1 MKFNFGSF
9 GNFGGFSQNEETGE
23 YHWTP
28 PQRQG
33 GGRPK
38 KMRRSFSRGA
48 SLALSLAVT
57 LVFGLGYFYFELPA
71 LNFHAEEF
79 YVFLFLLCAVYCVCA
94 VLTSG
99 FQGSGVKGYFGFV
112 KKQCTIPFFVLVA
125 LIAASVL
132 KLGKS
137 NLKDALSVCIFLAVL
152 LLAFFVDLSPVILI
166 VCAGVVGYVARMIAG
181 MKKGGADQ

>member
-57 LVFGLGYFYFELPA
+57 LVFG
-71 LNFHAEEF
+71 
-79 YVFLFLLCAVYCVCA
+79 
-94 VLTSG
+94 
-99 FQGSGVKGYFGFV
+99 
-112 KKQCTIPFFVLVA
+112 FF
-125 LIAASVL
+125 
-132 KLGKS
+132 
-137 NLKDALSVCIFLAVL
+137 
-152 LLAFFVDLSPVILI
+152 
-166 VCAGVVGYVARMIAG
+166 
-181 MKKGGADQ
+181 